1 MDVDY
6 IMDILGDF
14 CNKYPEAIDEP
25 YFGAEILEKNEEVKK
40 DALEAFGKIL
50 DSLIP

>member
-1 MDVDY
+1 MDVEY
-6 IMDILGDF
+6 VMDILEKF
-14 CNKYPEAIDEP
+14 CEKYPEAVDEP
-25 YFGAEILEKNEEVKK
+25 YLGAEILEKNEEVKK

>member
-1 MDVDY
+1 MDIDY
-6 IMDILGDF
+6 IMDILEKF
-14 CNKYPEAIDEP
+14 CEKYPEAVDEP
-25 YFGAEILEKNEEVKK
+25 YLGAEILNQSEEVKK